1 MKGQLTM
8 SKNGKF
14 IITKDENTAD
24 QLEMQG
30 CTMINFQNGVYV
42 FLNDCEKMNFSKLE
56 KKSYKI
62 TNNMHF

>member
-1 MKGQLTM
+1 M

-14 IITKDENTAD
+14 IITKDEKTAD

-30 CTMINFQNGVYV
+30 CTLIGFQNGMYV
-42 FLNDCEKMNFSKLE
+42 FLNDCDRMNFGKLA

-62 TNNMHF
+62 TDNMYF

>member
-1 MKGQLTM
+1 M

-14 IITKDENTAD
+14 IITKDEKTAD

-30 CTMINFQNGVYV
+30 CTMISFQDGVYV
-42 FLNDCEKMNFSKLE
+42 FLNDCVKMNFGKLE

-62 TNNMHF
+62 TNNMYF

>member
-1 MKGQLTM
+1 M

-14 IITKDENTAD
+14 IITKDEKTAD

-30 CTMINFQNGVYV
+30 CTMINFQDGVYV
-42 FLNDCEKMNFSKLE
+42 FLNDCAKMNFSKLE

-62 TNNMHF
+62 TNNMNF

>member
-1 MKGQLTM
+1 MKGQLAM

>member
-1 MKGQLTM
+1 M

>member
-1 MKGQLTM
+1 M

-14 IITKDENTAD
+14 IITKDEKTAD

-30 CTMINFQNGVYV
+30 CTMINFQDGIYV
-42 FLNDCEKMNFSKLE
+42 FLNDCAKMNFSKLE

-62 TNNMHF
+62 TNNMNF